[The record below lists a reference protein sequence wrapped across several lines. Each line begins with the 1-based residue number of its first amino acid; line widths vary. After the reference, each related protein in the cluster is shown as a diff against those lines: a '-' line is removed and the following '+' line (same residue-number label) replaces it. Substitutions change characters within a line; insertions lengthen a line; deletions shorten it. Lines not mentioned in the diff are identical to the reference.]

1 MNGIIYVAA
10 GAGYYDLAVQSALSA
25 KSYNPDIEIDIFTD
39 QDRSDEVFS
48 RVYSIPEHPSPKL
61 ACLPH
66 SRFDRTLFIDCDTLI
81 ISEFGDLFDVLDRFD
96 FAIAHDVRRS
106 SNLIRQGSE
115 FETPYAFPQMNSGVM
130 LYSSRPAARE
140 FIRDWQAHY
149 LKAGAKRDQ
158 VSLRDL
164 LWSSD
169 IRFYVLPPE
178 FNLRRVTMLD
188 AWEPLDARPT
198 IVHSHRLLQH
208 LRGDQIQ
215 MNEMRDIVSV
225 EREALCEE
233 WRQCQE
239 AMPQEDFNDLV
250 RRFHAAERL
259 EREPEPV
266 REGTGNLQTTSKD
279 AQGGEYYLAQ
289 SG

>member
-48 RVYSIPEHPSPKL
+48 RRHPIPSGPTPKL
-61 ACLPH
+61 ASLPH
-66 SRFDRTLFIDCDTLI
+66 SRFDRTLYLDCDTLI
-81 ISEFGDLFDVLDRFD
+81 IADFGDLFDILDRFD
-96 FAIAHDVRRS
+96 VAVTHDVRRS
-106 SNLIRQGSE
+106 SNLIRSGHE
-115 FETPYAFPQMNSGVM
+115 FDTPYAFPQMNGGVI
-130 LYSSRPAARE
+130 LYSASDAARTFLME
-140 FIRDWQAHY
+140 WQEGYRRADV
-149 LKAGAKRDQ
+149 KRDQ
-158 VSLRDL
+158 VSLRDT
-164 LWSSD
+164 LWGSAL
-169 IRFYVLPPE
+169 RFYVLPPE

-208 LRGDQIQ
+208 LRGDEGRISTL
-215 MNEMRDIVSV
+215 ERIVAA

-233 WRQCQE
+233 WRQRRD
-239 AMPQEDFNDLV
+239 AMPQEDFDDLV